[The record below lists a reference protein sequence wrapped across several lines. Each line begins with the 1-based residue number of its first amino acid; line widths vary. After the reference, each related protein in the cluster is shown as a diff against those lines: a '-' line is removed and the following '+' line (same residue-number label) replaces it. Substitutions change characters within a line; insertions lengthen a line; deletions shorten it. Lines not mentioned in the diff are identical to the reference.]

1 MKINQSYLY
10 WVPDSRKVCYLAI
23 SVSNELL
30 CLGHFLTYW
39 FSPLLTMIWTF
50 CHLWQQYKHEN
61 KFIGQIFQDPAKLW
75 SIISLEL
82 ALKGYGFILKLFFKV
97 SYIEIVTQYQNK
109 QYIWLILNQY
119 KRTDFLRQFV
129 FYFFSISG

>member
-1 MKINQSYLY
+1 MEINQLYLY

-75 SIISLEL
+75 SIITLEL

-97 SYIEIVTQYQNK
+97 SYIEIVTQLKWYNF
-109 QYIWLILNQY
+109 WY
-119 KRTDFLRQFV
+119 KEFAISHYGFFLSWPEDYSRALTK
-129 FYFFSISG
+129 